1 MDKSAYE
8 ELLEQTIIYRKK
20 YLAELKLHYSNRSNA
35 LLIKIDKKYCRV
47 FRIFS
52 LALCSLF
59 IGLFIP
65 VLFLLSGSSHPVLS
79 GLSYGAPFFLI
90 PVSVF
95 GLYKTH
101 KIKKDIKA
109 IVLKLKNNSQKGK
122 AIAQIDSEYRDNLE
136 KLILLHKNGAAQE
149 RMQTSEQRIVA
160 AQVTPEYIYVVDEN
174 TATDK
179 YKTIDLYNATTDL
192 YTKSAEQECDNAENK
207 PKLQS
212 ADNKVSIKTKTESRK
227 DTSIA
232 EKLVNSDKPLAHQN
246 GNPQNSQSEK
256 KEPRAG
262 SVEWYQKNAEQGDIE
277 AQMQLAKMYECGDK
291 VAQNEGEA
299 FKWYTKAAKQGN
311 VDAQYKLGCMYR
323 NGNGVE
329 VNKKKAIYWYE
340 LATSKGHAKAPYYLG
355 YMYDVGEGVAINK
368 LEAANYYRLAKKNGI
383 KAAHLHLGAID
394 EDKGK
399 CGQDKDKTVKLYQI
413 DVPPGSHNS
422 PIKLGFL
429 YSQWKDNEP
438 DDFTLKQEAALQGD
452 VQAQFE
458 LGNMYLKGQGI
469 PQNIIKAQQWFEKA
483 AEQGLPAAQFNLGLI
498 YELGSGTSMDLEKA
512 VWWYTKAAEQGDA
525 DAQFALSICYGHGK
539 GVQRDKKEAIKWCT
553 RAAEQGNYN
562 ASRCLKELGISKPS
576 QSPYSKTKK
585 TRTNR

>member
-1 MDKSAYE
+1 M
-8 ELLEQTIIYRKK
+8 
-20 YLAELKLHYSNRSNA
+20 AELKLHYSNKSHA
-35 LLIKIDKKYCRV
+35 LLTKIDKKYCQV

-79 GLSYGAPFFLI
+79 GLSYGAPVFLI

-95 GLYKTH
+95 GLYQTH
-101 KIKKDIKA
+101 KIKKNIKA
-109 IVLKLKNNSQKGK
+109 IVLKLNKNAQKGK
-122 AIAQIDSEYRDNLE
+122 PIAQIESEYRDNIE
-136 KLILLHKNGAAQE
+136 KVILLHKDRSIQKI
-149 RMQTSEQRIVA
+149 MQTSEQRIAA
-160 AQVTPEYIYVVDEN
+160 AQVTPEHRYVADGN
-174 TATDK
+174 TAADK
-179 YKTIDLYNATTDL
+179 YTTIDLYNATTDL

-246 GNPQNSQSEK
+246 GNPQKSQSDKPLAHQNGNPQKSQTEK

-262 SVEWYQKNAEQGDIE
+262 SVEWYQKSAEQGDIE
-277 AQMQLAKMYECGDK
+277 AQIQLAKMYERGHK
-291 VAQNEGEA
+291 VAKNKHEA

-311 VDAQYKLGCMYR
+311 VDAQFKLGCMYR

-329 VNKKKAIYWYE
+329 VNKQNAIYWYG
-340 LATSKGHAKAPYYLG
+340 LAASKGHVKAQYYLG
-355 YMYDVGEGVAINK
+355 YMYDVGEGVTRNK
-368 LEAANYYRLAKKNGI
+368 LEAANWYRFADKNGI
-383 KAAHLHLGAID
+383 EAAHLHLGAID

-399 CGQDKDKTVKLYQI
+399 CGQDNDKTVKLYQI

-429 YSQWKDNEP
+429 YSLWKAGEP
-438 DDFTLKQEAALQGD
+438 DAFILKQEAASQGD

-458 LGNMYLKGQGI
+458 LGNMYLKGLGI